1 MAKKK
6 VGITKENPIYVLP
19 SANEELEIFVN
30 KYRVD
35 MMEQV
40 VSAIEYALENK
51 LSMIEIF
58 QFKNSHF
65 VVTISEREFDSNLEN
80 IYKTYMKD
88 EVYELCPRVIRLREL
103 LKRTNNEKQKP
114 APVNKSIKQST

>member
-80 IYKTYMKD
+80 IYKTYMED